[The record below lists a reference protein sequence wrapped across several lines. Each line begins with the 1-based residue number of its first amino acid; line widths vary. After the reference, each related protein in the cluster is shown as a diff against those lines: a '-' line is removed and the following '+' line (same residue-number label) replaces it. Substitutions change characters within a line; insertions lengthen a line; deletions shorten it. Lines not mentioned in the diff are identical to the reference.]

1 MNKMLQKVITEK
13 RLSWE
18 RSDINIENIMVQLSS
33 KSIDMLHYFIENN
46 CDSYNEKTFGQGD
59 FRKKALGLNILRDEI
74 EGLIPKYISNG
85 PGILLIKNVLPSEYT
100 DFDKW
105 KSGEMTF
112 NGKDTI
118 KWKKHLNKLK
128 MALAVISCHLG
139 YLQLQG
145 EEDEEGEKRV
155 YVKEIKDRGMKY
167 GPGSNAHYSDTN
179 QGGDFHTDGA
189 ERPFPI
195 PKYLPIL
202 FIRPS
207 ERGGQMVIKSI
218 YPTHNRL
225 YKNSPELLKCL
236 YENFIWDRR
245 GSQGEGESKTF
256 EKPIFTYSPKESLIF
271 SYLRVYIES
280 GYSIEKKKMTSEEI
294 AALNALDKEISDE
307 NLYLSIKFQ
316 PGNLFISNNYMTIHG
331 RPKEGYKDSKLD
343 PHKQRL
349 MIRTWV
355 SEIS

>member
-1 MNKMLQKVITEK
+1 MLQKVITDK
-13 RLSWE
+13 KLSWE
-18 RSDINIENIMVQLSS
+18 RNDINIEDITVELSS
-33 KSIDMLHYFIENN
+33 KSIDVIRYFVDNN
-46 CDSYNEKTFGQGD
+46 CELYNEKTFGENL
-59 FRKKALGLNILRDEI
+59 FRKEALKLNLIRHEI
-74 EGLIPKYISNG
+74 EGLIEKYIDNG
-85 PGILLIKNVLPSEYT
+85 PGILMIKNILPSEYT
-100 DFDKW
+100 DFNNW
-105 KSGEMTF
+105 ESEEINF

-128 MALAVISCHLG
+128 MALALISCHLG

-145 EEDEEGEKRV
+145 EEVEGRQKRV

-167 GPGSNAHYSDTN
+167 GQGSNVHYSDTN
-179 QGGDFHTDGA
+179 QGGDCHTDGA

-207 ERGGQMVIKSI
+207 KMGGKTIIKSI
-218 YPTHNRL
+218 YPAHNRL
-225 YKNSPELLKCL
+225 YENSPELLERL
-236 YENFIWDRR
+236 YKNFIWDRR
-245 GSQGEGESKTF
+245 GSQGVGESLTF

-294 AALNALDKEISDE
+294 AALNALDREISDE